1 MVVMVAVVV
10 TVVMREH
17 ARSVLVVIFNKK
29 QEALPVYLVCRVN
42 LTMV

>member
-10 TVVMREH
+10 TVVMRER
-17 ARSVLVVIFNKK
+17 AKSVPVVIFNKK